1 MRFGWSSAEVSLFVE
16 GFLFFV
22 FFPIQERVGL
32 ETERST
38 EGKVG
43 GGLSKASDSCLSA
56 KGPRFAPGVGEEA
69 NGGRGWLTFLMAL
82 WAGTDR
88 VTKKAETSRDR
99 LYLS

>member
-1 MRFGWSSAEVSLFVE
+1 MRFGCSTAEVSLFVE

-43 GGLSKASDSCLSA
+43 WVVGGGLSKASDSCLSA

-69 NGGRGWLTFLMAL
+69 NAGRGWLTFLMAL
-82 WAGTDR
+82 WAGASPPRGAAST
-88 VTKKAETSRDR
+88 
-99 LYLS
+99 